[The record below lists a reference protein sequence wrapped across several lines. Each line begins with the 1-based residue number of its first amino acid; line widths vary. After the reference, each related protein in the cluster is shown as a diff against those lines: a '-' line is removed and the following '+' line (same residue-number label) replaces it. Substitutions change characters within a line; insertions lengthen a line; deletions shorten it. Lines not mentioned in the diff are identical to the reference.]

1 VVDVN
6 PENPRYPIVEVFGE
20 LTPNGKNKI
29 MGTSADT
36 FYIIRPLTP
45 EEIPS

>member
-6 PENPRYPIVEVFGE
+6 PENPRYPVVEILGD

-29 MGTSADT
+29 VGTSADT

-45 EEIPS
+45 EEIKG